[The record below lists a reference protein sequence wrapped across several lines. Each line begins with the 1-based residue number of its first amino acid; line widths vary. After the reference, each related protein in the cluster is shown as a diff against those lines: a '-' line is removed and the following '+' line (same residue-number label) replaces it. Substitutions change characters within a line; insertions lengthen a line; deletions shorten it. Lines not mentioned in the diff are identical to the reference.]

1 MEQRIDTYVMA
12 NGMVLLGEPM
22 AGVESVAFDF
32 MLPMGVARMP
42 AGCCGASNVLSEW
55 VFRGAGTRD
64 SRQLGD
70 ALDGLGVQRSTSIGS
85 SHIYLGGAL
94 ESSNL
99 AQALAI
105 YSDVIL
111 NPRLSDKQFEPA
123 RQLIIEELESL
134 DDEPRQRVTLELRK
148 RFYPDPLGRST
159 MGEMEDLRGLTGQRA
174 REIAQSHLGVPQ
186 IIFGVAGKY
195 DFDAVC
201 RQLESAFGTHDGRPP
216 RGQKIV
222 SQGPRY
228 THIPH
233 DGAQVHIGLMTGTAR
248 FADEDYYNARTAVS
262 VLSGS
267 MSSRLFTEVR
277 EKRGL
282 CYAIVAKY
290 HSLKE
295 AAGILCYAGTTPD
308 KAQETLD
315 VVLAEFGRLAEGI
328 SEEEMARAKIGLKS
342 SVILQSESSAS
353 RAGAIGGDYDMLGRV
368 RPLDEIKERI
378 DATSVESVLGYLRSH
393 PFEDYTVV
401 TIGPKEVRV
410 G

>member
-1 MEQRIDTYVMA
+1 MEQPVDTHIMP

-32 MLPMGVARMP
+32 MLPMGAARMP
-42 AGCCGASNVLSEW
+42 TGCCGASNVLSEW
-55 VFRGAGTRD
+55 MFRGAGARD

-85 SHIYLGGAL
+85 SHVYLGGAL

-99 AQALAI
+99 SEALAV

-111 NPRLSDKQFEPA
+111 NPRLTAEQFDMA
-123 RQLIIEELESL
+123 RQLIVEELKSL

-159 MGEMEDLRGLTGQRA
+159 MGELEDLDRLTARRG
-174 REIAQSHLGVPQ
+174 REIAKNHLNVPEVV
-186 IIFGVAGKY
+186 FSVAGKY
-195 DFDAVC
+195 DFEAIC
-201 RQLESAFGTHDGRPP
+201 RQLEGVFGPHAGKRSRRRKTAS
-216 RGQKIV
+216 QKA
-222 SQGPRY
+222 GY
-228 THIPH
+228 THVPH

-248 FADEDYYNARTAVS
+248 FVDEDYYNARMAVS

-282 CYAIVAKY
+282 CYAIGAKY

-315 VVLAEFGRLAEGI
+315 VILAEFGRLAEGI
-328 SEEEMARAKIGLKS
+328 SDEEMARAKIGLKA

-353 RAGAIGGDYDMLGRV
+353 RAGAIGGDYYMLGRV
-368 RPLDEIKERI
+368 RPLEEIKGRI
-378 DATSVESVLGYLRSH
+378 EATSVDSVLGFLRSH
-393 PFEDYTVV
+393 PFQDYTVV
-401 TIGPKEVRV
+401 TIGPREVRV

>member
-32 MLPMGVARMP
+32 MLPAGVARMP
-42 AGCCGASNVLSEW
+42 SGCCGASNVLSEW
-55 VFRGAGTRD
+55 VFRGAGSRD

-85 SHIYLGGAL
+85 SHVYLGGAL

-99 AQALAI
+99 AQALAL
-105 YSDVIL
+105 YADVIL
-111 NPRLSDKQFEPA
+111 KPHLSDEQFEPA
-123 RQLIIEELESL
+123 RQLIVEELASL
-134 DDEPRQRVTLELRK
+134 DDEPRQRVTIELRR
-148 RFYPDPLGRST
+148 RFYGDPLGRST
-159 MGEMEDLRGLTGQRA
+159 MGEMEDLEALTAKKA
-174 REIAQSHLGVPQ
+174 RTIAQRYLHVPQ
-186 IIFGVAGKY
+186 IIFSVAGKY
-195 DFDAVC
+195 DFDAVR
-201 RQLESAFGTHDGRPP
+201 RQLESVFGTYDGTPP
-216 RGQKIV
+216 RRKKTV
-222 SQGPRY
+222 SGGPRY

-233 DGAQVHIGLMTGTAR
+233 DGAQVHIGLMTGAAR

-282 CYAIVAKY
+282 CYAIGAKY
-290 HSLKE
+290 HSFKE

-315 VVLAEFGRLAEGI
+315 VILAEFNRLADGI
-328 SEEEMARAKIGLKS
+328 SDDEMARAKIGLKS
-342 SVILQSESSAS
+342 SVILQSESSGS

-378 DATSVESVLGYLRSH
+378 EATSVESVLGYLRGH